1 MATKP
6 NPGKPRSAGKSARA
20 GVRAPPRTTKRD
32 RLVRLLKASA
42 GREIAT
48 LSRELG
54 WQPHTTRAALTRLR
68 RAGYT
73 IEKLPRQNNG
83 GSRYRIA
90 GEPTEPT
97 PA

>member
-6 NPGKPRSAGKSARA
+6 DPSKPSPAGKGARA
-20 GVRAPPRTTKRD
+20 GVHAPRRTTKSD

-42 GREIAT
+42 GREIAA

-54 WQPHTTRAALTRLR
+54 WQSHTTRAALTRLR
-68 RAGYT
+68 QAGYT
-73 IEKLPRQNNG
+73 IKKLLPQNNS

-90 GEPTEPT
+90 REPAEPK
-97 PA
+97 P

>member
-6 NPGKPRSAGKSARA
+6 KPSRSSPAGKGARA
-20 GVRAPPRTTKRD
+20 GVRAPRRTTKRD

-42 GREIAT
+42 GREITT

-54 WQPHTTRAALTRLR
+54 WQSHTTRAALTRLR
-68 RAGYT
+68 QAGYA

-90 GEPTEPT
+90 GEPVEPK
-97 PA
+97 P

>member
-6 NPGKPRSAGKSARA
+6 YPSKLRSAGKGLPVGRRA
-20 GVRAPPRTTKRD
+20 SRRTTKRD
-32 RLVRLLKASA
+32 RLVRLLKAGA
-42 GREIAT
+42 GREIAA

-68 RAGYT
+68 QAGHA

-83 GSRYRIA
+83 RSRYRIA
-90 GEPTEPT
+90 GEPREPT
-97 PA
+97 S

>member
-6 NPGKPRSAGKSARA
+6 HPKKATSAGKVTPA
-20 GVRAPPRTTKRD
+20 GRRTPSRPTKAD

-42 GREIAT
+42 GRDIAT

-73 IEKLPRQNNG
+73 IEKLPRQNDG

-90 GEPTEPT
+90 GEPAEPT
-97 PA
+97 P

>member
-6 NPGKPRSAGKSARA
+6 NSSKSRSAGKRTAA
-20 GVRAPPRTTKRD
+20 GRRPPRRTTKKD
-32 RLVRLLKASA
+32 RLIRLLKADA

-54 WQPHTTRAALTRLR
+54 WLPHTTRAALTRLR
-68 RAGYT
+68 KAGYA
-73 IEKLPRQNNG
+73 IEKQPRRKNG

-90 GEPTEPT
+90 GEPAEPT
-97 PA
+97 P

>member
-6 NPGKPRSAGKSARA
+6 DPSKARSAGNVTPA
-20 GVRAPPRTTKRD
+20 GRRTPSRPTKRN

-68 RAGYT
+68 QAGYA
-73 IEKLPRQNNG
+73 IEKLPPQNNG

-90 GEPTEPT
+90 GEPAEPK
-97 PA
+97 P

>member
-1 MATKP
+1 MAKKP
-6 NPGKPRSAGKSARA
+6 HPSKLRSAGKGTAA
-20 GVRAPPRTTKRD
+20 GLCAPRRTTKRD
-32 RLVRLLKASA
+32 RLVRLLKAGA

-54 WQPHTTRAALTRLR
+54 WLPHTTRAALTRLR
-68 RAGYT
+68 RAGYA
-73 IEKLPRQNNG
+73 IEKLPRQKSG

-97 PA
+97 P

>member
-1 MATKP
+1 MARRP
-6 NPGKPRSAGKSARA
+6 NPSKPRSAGKGAPA
-20 GVRAPPRTTKRD
+20 GVCAPRSTTKKD

-42 GREIAT
+42 GREIAA

-68 RAGYT
+68 QAGYA
-73 IEKLPRQNNG
+73 IEKLPPQNNG

-90 GEPTEPT
+90 GEASEPT
-97 PA
+97 P

>member
-6 NPGKPRSAGKSARA
+6 DPSKPRSARKGARA
-20 GVRAPPRTTKRD
+20 GVRATRRTTKRD

-54 WQPHTTRAALTRLR
+54 WQPHTTRAALARLR
-68 RAGYT
+68 QAGYA
-73 IEKLPRQNNG
+73 IENLLLQNNG
-83 GSRYRIA
+83 GSRYRITGDPIA
-90 GEPTEPT
+90 PTS
-97 PA
+97 

>member
-6 NPGKPRSAGKSARA
+6 NPRKPSSAGKDAPA
-20 GVRAPPRTTKRD
+20 GVRARRRTTKGD

-68 RAGYT
+68 RAGYA
-73 IEKLPRQNNG
+73 IEKLPPQNNG

-90 GEPTEPT
+90 GEPTEPK
-97 PA
+97 P

>member
-6 NPGKPRSAGKSARA
+6 NPSKLRSAGKGARA
-20 GVRAPPRTTKRD
+20 AVRAPRRTTKRE

-54 WQPHTTRAALTRLR
+54 WQPHTARAALTRLR
-68 RAGYT
+68 QASYA
-73 IEKLPRQNNG
+73 IEKLPSQNNN

-90 GEPTEPT
+90 GEPAEPK
-97 PA
+97 P

>member
-1 MATKP
+1 MSTKP
-6 NPGKPRSAGKSARA
+6 NPSRPRSAEKRTPA
-20 GVRAPPRTTKRD
+20 GRRAPRHTTKRD

-42 GREIAT
+42 GRDIAA
-48 LSRELG
+48 LSRELS

-68 RAGYT
+68 KAGYA
-73 IEKLPRQNNG
+73 IEKLPRQNDG

-97 PA
+97 P

>member
-6 NPGKPRSAGKSARA
+6 NPSQPRSAGKDASAGR
-20 GVRAPPRTTKRD
+20 RAPRHTNKRE

-68 RAGYT
+68 KAGYA

-83 GSRYRIA
+83 GSRYRIT

-97 PA
+97 P

>member
-6 NPGKPRSAGKSARA
+6 PPDKPGSARKA
-20 GVRAPPRTTKRD
+20 APSGRRASGRTTKRN

-68 RAGYT
+68 RRGYA
-73 IEKLPRQNNG
+73 IEKLPPQNKG
-83 GSRYRIA
+83 ASRYRIA
-90 GEPTEPT
+90 GEPTEPK
-97 PA
+97 P

>member
-6 NPGKPRSAGKSARA
+6 DPRKPSPSGKDAHAGR
-20 GVRAPPRTTKRD
+20 RAPARTTKRD

-42 GREIAT
+42 GREIAA

-54 WQPHTTRAALTRLR
+54 WQAHTTRAALTRLR
-68 RAGYT
+68 QAGYV
-73 IEKLPRQNNG
+73 IEKLPPHNNS

-90 GEPTEPT
+90 GEPAEPK
-97 PA
+97 P

>member
-6 NPGKPRSAGKSARA
+6 HPRKARSAGKSAPA
-20 GVRAPPRTTKRD
+20 GVRAPRSTTKKD

-68 RAGYT
+68 KAGYAV
-73 IEKLPRQNNG
+73 EKLPLQNNS

-90 GEPTEPT
+90 GEPREPT
-97 PA
+97 P

>member
-6 NPGKPRSAGKSARA
+6 NSSRPRSAGKGAPA
-20 GVRAPPRTTKRD
+20 ALRAPRRATKRD

-42 GREIAT
+42 GREIAA

-54 WQPHTTRAALTRLR
+54 WQSHTTRAALTRLR
-68 RAGYT
+68 QAGYA
-73 IEKLPRQNNG
+73 IEKLPPQNNS
-83 GSRYRIA
+83 GSRYRIV

-97 PA
+97 P

>member
-1 MATKP
+1 MARKP
-6 NPGKPRSAGKSARA
+6 NPSEPRSAGMGAPAGRRA
-20 GVRAPPRTTKRD
+20 QRRTTKRD
-32 RLVRLLKASA
+32 RLVRLLKAGA
-42 GREIAT
+42 GREIAA

-54 WQPHTTRAALTRLR
+54 WLPHTTRAALTRLR

-73 IEKLPRQNNG
+73 IEKLPRQNDG

-97 PA
+97 P

>member
-6 NPGKPRSAGKSARA
+6 HPRKARSAGKVTPAGRRTPSRA
-20 GVRAPPRTTKRD
+20 TKRD
-32 RLVRLLKASA
+32 RLVRLLKTGA

-54 WQPHTTRAALTRLR
+54 WLPHTTRAALTRLR
-68 RAGYT
+68 HAGYA
-73 IEKLPRQNNG
+73 IEKLPPQNNG

-90 GEPTEPT
+90 GEPAEPK
-97 PA
+97 P

>member
-6 NPGKPRSAGKSARA
+6 DPTKPSPAGKDARA
-20 GVRAPPRTTKRD
+20 GVRAPRRITNRD

-42 GREIAT
+42 GREIAA
-48 LSRELG
+48 LSGELG
-54 WQPHTTRAALTRLR
+54 WQSHTTRAALTRLR
-68 RAGYT
+68 QAGYA

-90 GEPTEPT
+90 GEPVEPK
-97 PA
+97 P

>member
-6 NPGKPRSAGKSARA
+6 NPSKPRSAGKSTPA
-20 GVRAPPRTTKRD
+20 GRRTPSRPTQRN
-32 RLVRLLKASA
+32 RLVRLLKTSA

-54 WQPHTTRAALTRLR
+54 WLPHTTRAALTRLR
-68 RAGYT
+68 QAGYA
-73 IEKLPRQNNG
+73 IEKLPPQNG

-97 PA
+97 P

>member
-6 NPGKPRSAGKSARA
+6 KPSKPRSAGKDAPGAR
-20 GVRAPPRTTKRD
+20 RAPSRTTKGN

-42 GREIAT
+42 GRDIAT

-68 RAGYT
+68 RAGYA
-73 IEKLPRQNNG
+73 IEKLPPQNNS

-90 GEPTEPT
+90 GETPEPT
-97 PA
+97 P

>member
-6 NPGKPRSAGKSARA
+6 NPSKPRSAEKGTPA
-20 GVRAPPRTTKRD
+20 GRRAPASPTKRN

-42 GREIAT
+42 GREIAA

-68 RAGYT
+68 QAGYA
-73 IEKLPRQNNG
+73 IEKLPPQNNS

-90 GEPTEPT
+90 GEPREPT
-97 PA
+97 P

>member
-6 NPGKPRSAGKSARA
+6 NTSKPRSAGKAA
-20 GVRAPPRTTKRD
+20 PAALRAPSRTTKAD
-32 RLVRLLKASA
+32 RLVRLLKAGA
-42 GREIAT
+42 GRDIAT

-68 RAGYT
+68 RAGYA
-73 IEKLPRQNNG
+73 IEKLPRQNDG

-90 GEPTEPT
+90 GEPAERT
-97 PA
+97 P

>member
-6 NPGKPRSAGKSARA
+6 DPRKPRSAGKGTPAA
-20 GVRAPPRTTKRD
+20 LRAPRRATKRD

-42 GREIAT
+42 GREIAA

-54 WQPHTTRAALTRLR
+54 WQSHTTRAALTRLR
-68 RAGYT
+68 HAGYA
-73 IEKLPRQNNG
+73 IEKLPPHNNS

-90 GEPTEPT
+90 GEPAEPK
-97 PA
+97 P